1 MIYGVVFLQSIVLFR
16 LFEFLFCF
24 VVLLLWFMLLFSIR
38 CCSPVFGINPIEF
51 ACIIMWAVRWERR
64 GSNSLTILYVCM
76 YIYIYVLQTFQSR
89 SQTTNWSKGANHSF
103 EQVAMPLSQ
112 AIGGW
117 AIVYFFN
124 VTRFGLADLGTLL
137 TLPIFRHPGQAAFS
151 HLPQTEIVVLFLRC
165 CMYIYIYVYVHI
177 YTICVCVG
185 NAI

>member
-1 MIYGVVFLQSIVLFR
+1 MRKTGEQQSNYI
-16 LFEFLFCF
+16 
-24 VVLLLWFMLLFSIR
+24 IR
-38 CCSPVFGINPIEF
+38 I
-51 ACIIMWAVRWERR
+51 
-64 GSNSLTILYVCM
+64 

-103 EQVAMPLSQ
+103 EQVAMSLSQ

-165 CMYIYIYVYVHI
+165 CMYICICTYIY
-177 YTICVCVG
+177 TQSVCVWVMPYNMQRNVMECNVIWCG
-185 NAI
+185 KID

>member
-1 MIYGVVFLQSIVLFR
+1 MRKTGEQQSNYI
-16 LFEFLFCF
+16 
-24 VVLLLWFMLLFSIR
+24 IR
-38 CCSPVFGINPIEF
+38 
-51 ACIIMWAVRWERR
+51 M
-64 GSNSLTILYVCM
+64 YV

-165 CMYIYIYVYVHI
+165 CMYICICTYIY
-177 YTICVCVG
+177 TQSVCVWVMPYNMQRNVMECNVIWCG
-185 NAI
+185 KID

>member
-1 MIYGVVFLQSIVLFR
+1 MRKTGEQQSNYI
-16 LFEFLFCF
+16 
-24 VVLLLWFMLLFSIR
+24 IR
-38 CCSPVFGINPIEF
+38 
-51 ACIIMWAVRWERR
+51 
-64 GSNSLTILYVCM
+64 M

-165 CMYIYIYVYVHI
+165 CMYICICTYIY
-177 YTICVCVG
+177 TQSVCVWVMPYNMQRNVMECNVIWCG
-185 NAI
+185 KID